1 MPTYDPLPVIGASL
15 DELRF
20 IASLVIQYEQQDSP
34 RTVLIGGWAVHSYN
48 AWYGS
53 IDIDLITDAKGK
65 KRLIDRL
72 VNERGFERF
81 RMGDDLRGLRKNV
94 ANNQW
99 VIIDLGTRGKHDPFE
114 GTGYYLDYTLLDGNV
129 EWREVTR
136 GAVLP
141 VPERTTL
148 LVLKAKAAWD
158 RNYRLRNGTSPDSA
172 WEWGKLHKDRGDIL
186 ALLDPTKGGK
196 DVRIDRLAKLL
207 EGWPFLW
214 ECIVGAL
221 RDPAAVRSYGWLT
234 AKEAEGLATGLGGLL
249 GR

>member
-20 IASLVIQYEQQDSP
+20 IASLVVQYEQRDSP

-81 RMGDDLRGLRKNV
+81 RMDDDLRGLRKNV

-158 RNYRLRNGTSPDSA
+158 RNYRLRNGTSPDSE
-172 WEWGKLHKDRGDIL
+172 WERGKLHKDRGDIL
-186 ALLDPTKGGK
+186 ALLDPTKGAAGASTGSPSSWR
-196 DVRIDRLAKLL
+196 DGRSFGIALL
-207 EGWPFLW
+207 ELFGTPPPS
-214 ECIVGAL
+214 GPM
-221 RDPAAVRSYGWLT
+221 DG
-234 AKEAEGLATGLGGLL
+234 
-249 GR
+249 

>member
-20 IASLVIQYEQQDSP
+20 IASLVVQYEQRDSP

-81 RMGDDLRGLRKNV
+81 RMDDDLRGLRKNV

-214 ECIVGAL
+214 ECIVGAF
-221 RDPAAVRSYGWLT
+221 RNAAVRSYGWMT